1 MNPFLTDIIGENIEI
16 IESSDRNIIGYKGKV
31 IDETKNIIKVRGIRD
46 IIVQKTGTSIIVG
59 NQIVR
64 MDSIKFR
71 PEEKIKK
78 IRRRGKL

>member
-1 MNPFLTDIIGENIEI
+1 MNPFLTDIIGEDIEI
-16 IESSDRNIIGYKGKV
+16 IESSDRNIVGYKGKV

-46 IIVQKTGTSIIVG
+46 IIVQKNGTSIIVG

>member
-1 MNPFLTDIIGENIEI
+1 MNPFLTDIIGEEIEV
-16 IESSDRNIIGYKGKV
+16 IESSDRNIIGYKGKI

-46 IIVQKTGTSIIVG
+46 IIVQKNGTSIIIR

-78 IRRRGKL
+78 IRRRGKI

>member
-1 MNPFLTDIIGENIEI
+1 MNPFLTDIIGEEIEV
-16 IESSDRNIIGYKGKV
+16 IESSDRNIIGYEGKI

-46 IIVQKTGTSIIVG
+46 IIVKKNGTSIIIR

-78 IRRRGKL
+78 IRRRGKI

>member
-1 MNPFLTDIIGENIEI
+1 MNPFLTDIIGEEIEV
-16 IESSDRNIIGYKGKV
+16 IESSDRNIIGYEGKI

-46 IIVQKTGTSIIVG
+46 IIVQKNGTSIIIR

-78 IRRRGKL
+78 IRRRGKI

>member
-46 IIVQKTGTSIIVG
+46 IIVQKNGTSIIVG

>member
-31 IDETKNIIKVRGIRD
+31 INETKNIIKVRGIRD